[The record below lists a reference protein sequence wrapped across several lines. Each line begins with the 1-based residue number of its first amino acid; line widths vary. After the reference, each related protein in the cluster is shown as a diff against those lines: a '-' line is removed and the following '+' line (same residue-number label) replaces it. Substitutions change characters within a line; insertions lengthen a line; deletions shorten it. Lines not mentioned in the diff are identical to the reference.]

1 MTNAILSNQQ
11 NKIKLIETTAIWRSK
26 HHSTHLSSSDR
37 FYVALLPAR
46 KTTITLLLK
55 MDLLC
60 GIELLPRMEST
71 YYNNY
76 ALNAC
81 ALALNSSA
89 VLIVGLIEAID
100 FSASYPWDKDG
111 LIPNTA
117 TAIYN
122 FETKSWS
129 LQEPIDYN
137 TGWNKPQP
145 FEYIYSYTCQIIPDK
160 KWNRYKYK
168 I

>member
-1 MTNAILSNQQ
+1 MILHLEIGPNHPIEWKGNNNSQVWSMT
-11 NKIKLIETTAIWRSK
+11 KKKWMK
-26 HHSTHLSSSDR
+26 G
-37 FYVALLPAR
+37 P
-46 KTTITLLLK
+46 TLMK
-55 MDLLC
+55 
-60 GIELLPRMEST
+60 G
-71 YYNNY
+71 YY
-76 ALNAC
+76 ALNTC

-122 FETKSWS
+122 FQTKSWS

-160 KWNRYKYK
+160 KWNKYKYK